1 MRRVALPLMLL
12 LALAMPVASAWASGD
27 AVLNDCADDEQ
38 LSKKYSQQDYRDA
51 LANMDADVRQYTGCE
66 AVIRQAQLAAAS
78 SSAGNGGGGS
88 SGGAGGGIAGGTGG
102 GTGGSA
108 ASAAETLAKA
118 TPEQKRE
125 LAQAVEDTPAPVT
138 LPGAGAIDPASAGE
152 VPGIDAVGDL
162 PTPLGILLIGMVGA
176 GAVLVVNRVRHR
188 VDGRSAG

>member
-12 LALAMPVASAWASGD
+12 LALAMPAASAWASGS

-51 LANMDADVRQYTGCE
+51 LSNMDADVRQYTNCE

-88 SGGAGGGIAGGTGG
+88 GGTGG
-102 GTGGSA
+102 GFAGGTGSGTGGPT

-125 LAQAVEDTPAPVT
+125 LAQAVEAPPAPVT
-138 LPGAGAIDPASAGE
+138 LPGVGAIDPASAGE

-162 PTPLGILLIGMVGA
+162 PTPLGILLICMVGA

-188 VDGRSAG
+188 VDGRSAS